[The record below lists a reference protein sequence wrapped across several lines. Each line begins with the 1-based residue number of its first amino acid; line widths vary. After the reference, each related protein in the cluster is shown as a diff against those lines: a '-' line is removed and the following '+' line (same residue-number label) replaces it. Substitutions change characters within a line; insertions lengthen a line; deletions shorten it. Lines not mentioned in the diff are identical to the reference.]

1 MDLNEN
7 NLTTNDLLDLLNP
20 KKKIAKNTDL
30 ESEICINC
38 KNPSKNI
45 IIEGQLICDNC
56 GNIQEEI
63 LDYGAEYRYYGAED
77 TKSSDPTRCGMPT
90 NELLPESSHGSTI
103 SYKWG
108 ESYEMKRIRNFHIW
122 HAMPYKERSLYK
134 VFDTIQT
141 KARAQGITSCIIEE
155 AKVLYKAISENK
167 ISRGSNRKGIIAS
180 CVYKACKIKG
190 VPRSHK
196 EIATIFDINITH
208 MTRGC
213 KKFDEIMN
221 FIKYENKT
229 SNIEGSKST
238 DYIKRFCSKLN
249 IGNNILIIC
258 KYTCDKAE
266 EFSLVSENTPPSIAA
281 GIIFLVC
288 SLLNLNISKHQ
299 ISEICKIS
307 EVTISKCYKKLL
319 EYHKHLLPKE
329 ILDKLY

>member
-1 MDLNEN
+1 
-7 NLTTNDLLDLLNP
+7 
-20 KKKIAKNTDL
+20 
-30 ESEICINC
+30 
-38 KNPSKNI
+38 
-45 IIEGQLICDNC
+45 
-56 GNIQEEI
+56 
-63 LDYGAEYRYYGAED
+63 
-77 TKSSDPTRCGMPT
+77 
-90 NELLPESSHGSTI
+90 
-103 SYKWG
+103 
-108 ESYEMKRIRNFHIW
+108 
-122 HAMPYKERSLYK
+122 MPYKERSLYK

-180 CVYKACKIKG
+180 CVYKACKIKK

-196 EIATIFDINITH
+196 EIANIFDINITH

-249 IGNNILIIC
+249 IGTNILTIC

-319 EYHKHLLPKE
+319 EYHKHLLPQE